1 MAISLNVSGL
11 DAGYGTVKIL
21 HQVSVDVPMGRTVAL
36 MGTNGNGKSTL
47 IKAILGLVRATA
59 GRITLTIDGAAHDLT
74 KLSTEAIVDLGIG
87 VVPEGR
93 RLFGALTVEEN
104 LNIGSARRAA
114 RSLHRQNLDFVFET
128 FPILAERRG
137 QRVGTMSGGQQQMV
151 AIGRALMTQPRLL
164 IVDEPSVG
172 LAPNIVQQTIAQI
185 RDLKENRNLT
195 VLMAEQNFN
204 QAISIADR
212 AYVIANGRIV
222 LSSDDMAGFANSDT
236 VRNIYLGVG
245 EETEFV

>member
-1 MAISLNVSGL
+1 MATSLTVSGV
-11 DAGYGTVKIL
+11 DAGYGLVPVL
-21 HQVSVDVPMGRTVAL
+21 HRVSIDIPAGLTVAL

-47 IKAILGLVRATA
+47 IKSVLGLVQPTS
-59 GRITLTIDGAAHDLT
+59 GRIVFARDGNETNLVGM
-74 KLSTEAIVDLGIG
+74 STEAIIDLGIG

-104 LNIGSARRAA
+104 LRIGASRPAA
-114 RSLHRQNLDFVFET
+114 RKLQRTNLDFVFAT
-128 FPILAERRG
+128 FPILAERRR

-151 AIGRALMTQPRLL
+151 AIGRALMTQPQLL

-185 RDLKENRNLT
+185 RELKESRQLT

-222 LSSDDMAGFANSDT
+222 LSSDDMASFSESET
-236 VRNIYLGVG
+236 VRNIYMGTG
-245 EETEFV
+245 KEKQHA